1 MKDLINKWDNR
12 AKHYRKLE
20 TETTNV
26 IRAEVLIAKDE
37 VYELCMVEL
46 ENKLR
51 ENKAKKP

>member
-26 IRAEVLIAKDE
+26 IRAEGLIAKAE

-46 ENKLR
+46 EHKLR